1 MGGPGACYLKLDFV
15 LLREA
20 RFLARQELVAGLA
33 VLGGV
38 SAALAAAALLLSPV
52 LAQVFIS
59 GTLLGLL
66 FLLIFLAGMLFKQ
79 LLDLLRI
86 RGRRLA

>member
-20 RFLARQELVAGLA
+20 RPLARKELVAGLA

-38 SAALAAAALLLSPV
+38 PAALTAAALLLGPV
-52 LAQVFIS
+52 LAQVFLS
-59 GTLLGLL
+59 GTLLGLI

>member
-20 RFLARQELVAGLA
+20 RLLARQELVAGLA

-38 SAALAAAALLLSPV
+38 PAALTAAALLLGPV
-52 LAQVFIS
+52 LAQVLVS
-59 GTLLGLL
+59 GTLIGLIS
-66 FLLIFLAGMLFKQ
+66 LLTFLAGMLFKQ

-86 RGRRLA
+86 RGRRFA